1 MERVYN
7 TLMIIYT
14 NQISKKTRKQKLK
27 QKQAWETQ
35 QARCTNNVKVKA
47 FKPLK
52 IAPVIV
58 VRPGAEDYRSYKSV
72 NSNNFNVYKP
82 EQKMYTGD
90 AMIGI
95 ATLHKSNAVPVFT
108 VEEAIDIS
116 NMRRG

>member
-1 MERVYN
+1 M
-7 TLMIIYT
+7 LIYT
-14 NQISKKTRKQKLK
+14 NQTSKKTRRQKLK

-35 QARCTNNVKVKA
+35 QARYSSNVKVKA

-52 IAPVIV
+52 TVPVV
-58 VRPGAEDYRSYKSV
+58 VARPGAEDYRTYKSA
-72 NSNNFNVYKP
+72 NSNNFDVYKP
-82 EQKMYTGD
+82 AQKVYTGD

-108 VEEAIDIS
+108 VEEAVDIS

>member
-1 MERVYN
+1 M
-7 TLMIIYT
+7 LIYT
-14 NQISKKTRKQKLK
+14 NQTSKKTRRQKLK

-35 QARCTNNVKVKA
+35 QARYSSNVKVKA

-52 IAPVIV
+52 TVPVV
-58 VRPGAEDYRSYKSV
+58 VARPGAEDYRTYKSA
-72 NSNNFNVYKP
+72 NSNNFDVYKP
-82 EQKMYTGD
+82 VQKVYTGD

-108 VEEAIDIS
+108 VEEAVDIS